1 MSRGISK
8 VELSSILASN
18 PRLVGPLRGTNMAGF
33 LSKAE
38 LEALVTGSVQTADL
52 AAGAVT
58 TAKVADANITEAKIA
73 NGAVTENKVGAGAV
87 TLAKLP
93 DGVLTA
99 DVAGRAKVA
108 DGFVNN
114 AKVDAAAAIAHTKLG
129 TGTVKATLIA
139 GGAAGDH
146 TVTGITTDD
155 SLVAVLQI
163 DATDASETYAN
174 LTAEF
179 SITAANTINNTGGTN
194 TTGSGLLV
202 VYEDRS

>member
-1 MSRGISK
+1 MSRGIGK
-8 VELSSILASN
+8 AELSSILASY
-18 PRLVGPLRGTNMAGF
+18 PRMIGSIRGTIMAGF

-38 LEALVTGSVQTADL
+38 LEALVTGSVQTADI
-52 AAGAVT
+52 
-58 TAKVADANITEAKIA
+58 AD
-73 NGAVTENKVGAGAV
+73 GAV

-99 DVAGRAKVA
+99 DAAGRAKVA
-108 DGFVNN
+108 DGFLQD
-114 AKVDAAAAIAHTKLG
+114 AKVAADAAIAHSKLG
-129 TGTVKATLIA
+129 VGTVKATLIA

-155 SLVAVLQI
+155 NLVAVLQI
-163 DATDASETYAN
+163 DATDASETYAD

-179 SITAANTINNTGGTN
+179 SISAADTINNAGGTD